1 MFDRSSQH
9 HCFLSDVMD
18 VRQMEQ
24 ALLHLLDDFHSGK
37 LRAFG
42 KYEKSIAKMSVPLL
56 IPKQNG
62 TSSLNLIESIVCGM

>member
-1 MFDRSSQH
+1 MTLDRSSQH

-42 KYEKSIAKMSVPLL
+42 E
-56 IPKQNG
+56 
-62 TSSLNLIESIVCGM
+62 